1 MRRREFVSLLGGAVV
16 VWPLAAGAQQGS
28 RSWRIG
34 MLDTASRELNEANLA
49 AFKKGLRE
57 HGYVEG
63 QNLTIEYRSA
73 EGRNERLPELV
84 SQLLHLKIDIIV
96 VRGTPEV
103 LAVKN
108 ATNVI
113 PVVMSAVG
121 DPVGSGVVASLA
133 RPGGNITGLSSFV
146 PELETKRLE
155 LLREIVPGMT
165 RVAGLRD
172 FRNTGYAISWKQV
185 QTAARSLAIEVHD
198 LDVRNA
204 ADIRR
209 AFELATRE
217 RVAAIIVGIDGVTRA
232 NDRLIA
238 ELAASNKLPTIY
250 PAREFADD
258 GGLVAFGVSYPHLY
272 FRAATFVDKIFK
284 GAKPADLPVEQPT
297 ELELVINLRTAKAL
311 GLDLPATVLARAN
324 EVIE

>member
-1 MRRREFVSLLGGAVV
+1 MRRRDFITLVGGTAA
-16 VWPLAAGAQQGS
+16 VWPLAARAQQGS

-73 EGRNERLPELV
+73 EGRNERLPELM

-146 PELETKRLE
+146 PELETKTPR
-155 LLREIVPGMT
+155 
-165 RVAGLRD
+165 
-172 FRNTGYAISWKQV
+172 
-185 QTAARSLAIEVHD
+185 
-198 LDVRNA
+198 
-204 ADIRR
+204 
-209 AFELATRE
+209 
-217 RVAAIIVGIDGVTRA
+217 
-232 NDRLIA
+232 IA
-238 ELAASNKLPTIY
+238 ERDCSGNDTS
-250 PAREFADD
+250 
-258 GGLVAFGVSYPHLY
+258 GGITRF
-272 FRAATFVDKIFK
+272 
-284 GAKPADLPVEQPT
+284 
-297 ELELVINLRTAKAL
+297 
-311 GLDLPATVLARAN
+311 
-324 EVIE
+324 